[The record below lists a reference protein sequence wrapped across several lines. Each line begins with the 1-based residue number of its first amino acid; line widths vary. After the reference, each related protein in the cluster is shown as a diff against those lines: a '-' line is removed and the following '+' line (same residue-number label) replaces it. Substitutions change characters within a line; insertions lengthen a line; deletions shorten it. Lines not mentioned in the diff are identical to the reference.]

1 MAVGYATTAWGH
13 MLDVDGNLIREM
25 PGARIPGSDL
35 PPMNGLTRPQL
46 HALEGD
52 IAKAESANV
61 PILLTSVATDD
72 VDGILG
78 AAVVDLKKL
87 GALDAGWIEKDAGG
101 KQVEV
106 GIVAGAPGAASDLMV
121 AGFTGALPA
130 SAKVV
135 ANQPGMFNP
144 VEAQDVAENMIQ
156 AHPGLDYAFV
166 ANEEMAFAVRETFD
180 EAGAK
185 DVRIVT
191 ENGTDKGLAAVK
203 DGRFSATVANSPQ
216 VNGETAVKNAVARLD
231 DPAKADKIAQIP
243 LAQIPLALITREN
256 LDEAPQYCAE

>member
-1 MAVGYATTAWGH
+1 M
-13 MLDVDGNLIREM
+13 
-25 PGARIPGSDL
+25 
-35 PPMNGLTRPQL
+35 
-46 HALEGD
+46 
-52 IAKAESANV
+52 
-61 PILLTSVATDD
+61 
-72 VDGILG
+72 
-78 AAVVDLKKL
+78 
-87 GALDAGWIEKDAGG
+87 
-101 KQVEV
+101 
-106 GIVAGAPGAASDLMV
+106 AGAPGAASDLMV

-130 SAKVV
+130 SAKAV

-166 ANEEMAFAVRETFD
+166 ANEEMAFAVREAFD

-203 DGRFSATVANSPQ
+203 DGRFSATVANSSQ
-216 VNGETAVKNAVARLD
+216 VIGETAVKNAVARLD
-231 DPAKADKIAQIP
+231 DPAKADEIAQIP

>member
-1 MAVGYATTAWGH
+1 MAVGYATTAWGR

-166 ANEEMAFAVRETFD
+166 ANEEMAFAVREAFD

-203 DGRFSATVANSPQ
+203 DGRFSATVANSSQ

-231 DPAKADKIAQIP
+231 DPAKADEI
-243 LAQIPLALITREN
+243 AQIPLALITREN